1 MNTPVPFVLDHPLL
15 DNVTR
20 TIRQHKIFPEPPRV
34 AFRKSKSFKGLLV
47 RAEISASKEGLG
59 NAKGIGIH
67 VTSLAKNRNNT
78 EKFYSRVCGE
88 EYTMVYNVNFKSNYT
103 INLFECAIVV
113 SNTSMKQYS
122 LFINVRM
129 VI

>member
-1 MNTPVPFVLDHPLL
+1 VA
-15 DNVTR
+15 
-20 TIRQHKIFPEPPRV
+20 IRKF
-34 AFRKSKSFKGLLV
+34 KSFKDLLI

-78 EKFYSRVCGE
+78 EKFYSRFSGE
-88 EYTMVYNVNFKSNYT
+88 EYSMFYNVNCKSNYT

-122 LFINVRM
+122 LLINVRM